1 MFAPAITERPI
12 LAFAAALIGCAA
24 YAIVLFGVLS
34 LLKATLNPLL
44 YSILFAIPVLTCGLF
59 HHAVTRN
66 AAMSQGRRW
75 LQVFASALAAPI
87 LAWYLIGFAFVIV
100 TGEGF

>member
-1 MFAPAITERPI
+1 MFASAIKERSI
-12 LAFAAALIGCAA
+12 LAFAAALFGCGA
-24 YAIVLFGVLS
+24 YVIVLFGVLS

-44 YSILFAIPVLTCGLF
+44 YSILFAIPVLACGLF

-75 LQVFASALAAPI
+75 LQVLASALAAPI
-87 LAWYLIGFAFVIV
+87 LAWYLRLCICYRIR
-100 TGEGF
+100 